1 MRGTTATRIKKVK
14 NIITNGKMKNLNF
27 AQKLVLVT
35 ILLVCAS
42 LLFLF
47 WYKQSYLMEGK
58 DNFEITSQSLNQK
71 LLIAKQSSPF
81 KDSLVVG
88 VLNRYK
94 SALAVV
100 EVIDIKAL
108 INTDVADFD
117 VLLLI
122 HRWEANAPPD
132 IVQSFIDKNLESKNK
147 MVILTTSWNGL
158 EKMENVDAIS
168 GASIIKEVPVFTDQV
183 IKRLDRL
190 LKYKN

>member
-1 MRGTTATRIKKVK
+1 MSIPAKRIKKVK
-14 NIITNGKMKNLNF
+14 NIITNGKMKNSNF

-58 DNFEITSQSLNQK
+58 DNFEITSQSSNQK

>member
-1 MRGTTATRIKKVK
+1 
-14 NIITNGKMKNLNF
+14 MKNLNF

>member
-1 MRGTTATRIKKVK
+1 MSIPAKRIKKVK
-14 NIITNGKMKNLNF
+14 NIITNGKMKNSNF

-47 WYKQSYLMEGK
+47 WHKQSYLMEGK
-58 DNFEITSQSLNQK
+58 DNFEITSQSSNQK

-100 EVIDIKAL
+100 EVIDMKAL

-183 IKRLDRL
+183 IKRLDSL

>member
-1 MRGTTATRIKKVK
+1 
-14 NIITNGKMKNLNF
+14 MKNSNF

-58 DNFEITSQSLNQK
+58 DNFEITSQSSNQK

>member
-1 MRGTTATRIKKVK
+1 MSIPAKRIKKVK
-14 NIITNGKMKNLNF
+14 NIITNGKMKNSNF

-58 DNFEITSQSLNQK
+58 DNFEITSQSSNQK

-117 VLLLI
+117 ILLLI

>member
-1 MRGTTATRIKKVK
+1 VSIPAKRIKKVK
-14 NIITNGKMKNLNF
+14 NIITNGKMKNSNF

-58 DNFEITSQSLNQK
+58 DNFEITSQSSNQK

>member
-94 SALAVV
+94 SAPVVV
-100 EVIDIKAL
+100 EVFDIKTL
-108 INTDVADFD
+108 TNTDVADFD
-117 VLLLI
+117 AIFLI

-132 IVQSFIDKNLESKNK
+132 IVQSFMDKNLELKNK

-158 EKMENVDAIS
+158 EKMENIDAIT
-168 GASIIKEVPVFTDQV
+168 GASIMKNVPTSTDRV

-190 LKYKN
+190 LEYKQ